1 MLNGALYAAYLV
13 AMVFARTPAQVLW
26 LQIPNAVATAA
37 LVSLT
42 ISVMQDTIKG
52 QVGLSTS
59 LLDVVSVTASLISAG
74 VFRAFSSDQSYGP
87 GFAAAGAMA
96 LVGAALIGWSQ
107 RRTSPGP

>member
-42 ISVMQDTIKG
+42 ISVMQDTIK
-52 QVGLSTS
+52 VS
-59 LLDVVSVTASLISAG
+59 LRSRPRL
-74 VFRAFSSDQSYGP
+74 F
-87 GFAAAGAMA
+87 GFPVPWEEIRQA
-96 LVGAALIGWSQ
+96 
-107 RRTSPGP
+107 